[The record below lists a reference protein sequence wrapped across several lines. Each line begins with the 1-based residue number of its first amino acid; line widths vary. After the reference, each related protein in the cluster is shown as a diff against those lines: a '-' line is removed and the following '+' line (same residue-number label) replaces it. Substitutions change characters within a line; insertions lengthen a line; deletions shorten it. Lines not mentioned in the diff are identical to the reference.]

1 MIEELIARNR
11 SYRRFHEDAPVSLD
25 TLRELVRLA
34 RLTASARNMQS
45 LRFILCSDRATNAA
59 IFATL
64 AWAGYLPD
72 WPGPV
77 AGERPAAYIVVLAD
91 ETRNHHTRIDEGLA
105 LQSMLL
111 GAVERGLGGCII
123 GSINQKA
130 LRQALD
136 IPEALEIFDVL
147 ALGKPKETVV
157 VDPVGPDGSIKYWRE
172 SDGTHHVPKRD
183 LDTLIVA
190 VRG

>member
-11 SYRRFHEDAPVSLD
+11 SYRRFHEDVAVSLE
-25 TLRELVRLA
+25 TLRELIRLA

-45 LRFILCSDRATNAA
+45 LRYILCNDREMNAA

-77 AGERPAAYIVVLAD
+77 KGERPAAYIVVLAD

-123 GSINQKA
+123 GSVNQKE
-130 LRQALD
+130 LRLALD
-136 IPEALEIFDVL
+136 IPAGLEIFDVL

-157 VDPVGPDGSIKYWRE
+157 VDPVGPEGSIKYWRE
-172 SDGTHHVPKRD
+172 PDGTHHVPKRD
-183 LDTLIVA
+183 LKDIIIA
-190 VRG
+190 SHG